1 MAEYRYDGL
10 GHRVYKK
17 VENSGDRD
25 DEQYFYYNNRWQLL
39 EIAGSD
45 NKARQQF
52 VWGTQYIDEAI
63 CMDVDTNSDGDC
75 TDTAGSRHFFYCQDA
90 NWNVVALRENTA
102 SGNAVV
108 ERYEYDPY
116 GTVRIYKG
124 QTAADQPE
132 QLSVTGSSLKWL
144 DADLPENPVMYCGY
158 FHDATT
164 GKYYVRHRT
173 YGLDRWLQRDPE
185 GYRDGMNLYQYVNS
199 RPTSSG
205 DPTGECTIFFSC
217 ACIKNVV
224 SGCHRDCTY
233 KCTEKRRRVL
243 YPSNILCDD
252 RVLPPKGTA
261 VIYLGDTKTDHW
273 CKIPGCSLFHKPNPP
288 GCDAPFEKY
297 KIFTY
302 DPSSKRNCSQSS
314 CRKAIRGG
322 GSVCNKFCSRLPK
335 PWNWLCKGLC
345 GMGGAVIADFCNN
358 YCQNP

>member
-25 DEQYFYYNNRWQLL
+25 DEQYFYYNNKWQLL

-52 VWGTQYIDEAI
+52 VWGSQYIDEAI
-63 CMDVDTNSDGDC
+63 CMDVDTNSDGNC

-132 QLSVTGSSLKWL
+132 QLAVTGSSLKWL

-158 FHDATT
+158 FHDPET
-164 GKYYVRHRT
+164 GKYCVRHRT
-173 YGLDRWLQRDPE
+173 YGADRWLQRDPAM
-185 GYRDGMNLYQYVNS
+185 YMDGLDLYAYARN
-199 RPTSSG
+199 
-205 DPTGECTIFFSC
+205 DPIRM
-217 ACIKNVV
+217 V
-224 SGCHRDCTY
+224 
-233 KCTEKRRRVL
+233 
-243 YPSNILCDD
+243 
-252 RVLPPKGTA
+252 
-261 VIYLGDTKTDHW
+261 DTN
-273 CKIPGCSLFHKPNPP
+273 GL
-288 GCDAPFEKY
+288 
-297 KIFTY
+297 
-302 DPSSKRNCSQSS
+302 
-314 CRKAIRGG
+314 
-322 GSVCNKFCSRLPK
+322 GSVFAPGTKKCGACALPGQLLRMETRLEVLWWRFGQLSEP
-335 PWNWLCKGLC
+335 L
-345 GMGGAVIADFCNN
+345 
-358 YCQNP
+358 Y